1 MGGKAVKKRAP
12 GADRTRLV
20 GRRVALRLPRIADR
34 AEFAELRESSRE
46 FLAPWESDHP
56 RGLDPFGREASVS
69 YIARPRTTRRLRLL
83 VCRGSDG
90 RIAGA
95 VTLFAIAG
103 APLASATLGYW
114 IGAAYARLGYM
125 HEALELLLAFAFER
139 MKLRRIEALV
149 LPENAPSRALLE
161 RLGFEF
167 EGIARRYAK
176 TGGVRRDHE
185 RWALTRD

>member
-12 GADRTRLV
+12 GADRKRLV
-20 GRRVALRLPRIADR
+20 GRHVALRLPRVADR
-34 AEFAELRESSRE
+34 AEFAALRESSRE
-46 FLAPWESDHP
+46 FLGPWESDHP
-56 RGLDPFGREASVS
+56 RGLDPFGSEASTT
-69 YIARPRTTRRLRLL
+69 YLARPRTARRLRLL
-83 VCRGSDG
+83 VCRASDG

-95 VTLFAIAG
+95 VTLFAITG

-114 IGAAYARLGYM
+114 IGSGYARRGYM
-125 HEALELLLAFAFER
+125 REALELLLAFAFER
-139 MKLRRIEALV
+139 MELRRIEALV

-167 EGIARRYAK
+167 EGIARRYAL
-176 TGGVRRDHE
+176 TGGRRRDHE